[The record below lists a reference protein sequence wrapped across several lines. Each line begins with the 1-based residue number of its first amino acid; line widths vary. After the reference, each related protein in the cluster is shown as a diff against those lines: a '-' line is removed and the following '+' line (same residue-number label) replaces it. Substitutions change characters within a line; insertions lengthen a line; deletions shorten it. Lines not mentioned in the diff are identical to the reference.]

1 VIGQLPGGGCTGLSR
16 DKGQPKSQR
25 LTTSGYWVQNKG
37 KPLIQMNSQPKPSFG
52 FWRQLWRRWLSAV
65 ALGVPAH
72 TGDKSVFGGW
82 IPIRSLSAR
91 HKPRILKHLVAL
103 KPEDRYLRFGY
114 PATDEQIARYVS
126 GLNFERDEIFGVF
139 NRRLD
144 LIAMAHLAF
153 SIDPQWATCAEFGVS
168 VASHQ
173 RGKGLGVRLFNHAV
187 MHARNEGVSMI
198 FIHALSENVA
208 MLKIARHAGATVQ
221 RDGSESEAYLSLPL
235 ATLDSQISGMVQE
248 QMAELDYQLKMQAH
262 QFRAWL
268 ATVQEIRQGVRD
280 ARHTSH
286 KP

>member
-1 VIGQLPGGGCTGLSR
+1 MGLSR
-16 DKGQPKSQR
+16 DKCQGQAQQ
-25 LTTSGYWVQNKG
+25 LTRSEHWVQNRC
-37 KPLIQMNSQPKPSFG
+37 KPLIQMNSELNTSPG
-52 FWRQLWRRWLSAV
+52 FWRQLWRRWVSAFDSG
-65 ALGVPAH
+65 APAH
-72 TGDKSVFGGW
+72 TGHKSVLGGW

-91 HKPRILKHLVAL
+91 HKPRILKHLLAL

-114 PATDEQIARYVS
+114 PATDEQIARYVT

-139 NRRLD
+139 NRRLE
-144 LIAMAHLAF
+144 LVAMAHLAF

-221 RDGSESEAYLSLPL
+221 RDGSESEAYLSLPE
-235 ATLDSQISGMVQE
+235 ATLDSQFSGMMQE
-248 QMAELDYQLKMQAH
+248 QMAEVDYQLKMQAH
-262 QFRAWL
+262 QFRDWL

-280 ARHTSH
+280 ARHTTH